1 MRPWNLTPR
10 EFEAVTAF
18 VETGNQ
24 KLAAR
29 RLGVEPKT
37 INTFISRAVEK
48 SGLANSVLL
57 ALSFDRL
64 NRGVK

>member
-10 EFEAVTAF
+10 EFEAVAAF

-29 RLGVEPKT
+29 RMGIEVKT
-37 INTFISRAVEK
+37 INKFISYAVEK
-48 SGLANSVLL
+48 SGLANNVLL

-64 NRGVK
+64 NRSEK

>member
-10 EFEAVTAF
+10 EFEAVAAF

-29 RLGVEPKT
+29 RMGIEVKT
-37 INTFISRAVEK
+37 INKFISYAVEK

-64 NRGVK
+64 NRSEK

>member
-10 EFEAVTAF
+10 EFEAVAAF

-29 RLGVEPKT
+29 RMGIEVKT
-37 INTFISRAVEK
+37 INKFISYAVEK
-48 SGLANSVLL
+48 SGRANSVLL

-64 NRGVK
+64 NRSEK